1 MQNPAVDT
9 LINGLV
15 HANTQA
21 DMLRYAHAL
30 DRVLQWNYYW
40 IPNYYP
46 PGTSTVWWN
55 RFGMPNVQASNDE
68 AIESWWEIST
78 TPLTNQQMTAERIT
92 PWQTRRAALMWAY
105 ILRRLLLIIP
115 TLVIIL
121 LVNFVI
127 VQAAPGGPVEQA
139 IAHLQGIGGASVGG
153 GSSEAMSGSSRASRG
168 LDPQLIKDIEKQYGF
183 DKPAHERL
191 WLMLKS
197 YAQLDFGK
205 SFFRGATVTDLILEK
220 MPVTI
225 SLGLWATL
233 ITYLVSIPLGIR
245 KAVHHGSHFD
255 VWSSTAIIIGYAMPA
270 FLFAMF
276 LIVVF
281 AGGTSLNWFPVRGL
295 VSDNF
300 ESLSTL
306 GKIADYFWHL
316 VLPVTALVIGGF
328 ATLTILT
335 KNSFLNEITRQYVV
349 TARAKGLSERRVLYG
364 HVFRN
369 AMLLVVSGIPQ
380 AFISVFFAGS
390 LLIEVIFSLDGL
402 GRMSYEAAVSRD
414 YPVVFGS
421 LFIFT
426 LFGLLIKLVGDLCYT
441 LVDPRIDFAARN
453 A

>member
-1 MQNPAVDT
+1 M
-9 LINGLV
+9 
-15 HANTQA
+15 
-21 DMLRYAHAL
+21 
-30 DRVLQWNYYW
+30 
-40 IPNYYP
+40 
-46 PGTSTVWWN
+46 
-55 RFGMPNVQASNDE
+55 F
-68 AIESWWEIST
+68 
-78 TPLTNQQMTAERIT
+78 
-92 PWQTRRAALMWAY
+92 AY
-105 ILRRLLLIIP
+105 IVRRLLLIIP

-139 IAHLQGIGGASVGG
+139 IAHLQGIGGGAVG
-153 GSSEAMSGSSRASRG
+153 GSSGEGISSGSRASRG
-168 LDPQLIKDIEKQYGF
+168 LDPKLIKDIEKQYGF
-183 DKPAHERL
+183 DKPAPERL
-191 WLMLKS
+191 WLMLKN
-197 YAQLDFGK
+197 YARLDFGN
-205 SFFRGATVTDLILEK
+205 SFFRGATVVDLILEK
-220 MPVTI
+220 MPVTL

-245 KAVHHGSHFD
+245 KAVRHGSSFD
-255 VWSSTAIIIGYAMPA
+255 VWSSTAIVIGYAMPA

-295 VSDNF
+295 ISENF
-300 ESLSTL
+300 EELSTV

-369 AMLLVVSGIPQ
+369 AMLLVISGIPQ

-426 LFGLLIKLVGDLCYT
+426 LFGLLIKLIGDLCYT

>member
-1 MQNPAVDT
+1 
-9 LINGLV
+9 
-15 HANTQA
+15 
-21 DMLRYAHAL
+21 ML
-30 DRVLQWNYYW
+30 
-40 IPNYYP
+40 
-46 PGTSTVWWN
+46 
-55 RFGMPNVQASNDE
+55 
-68 AIESWWEIST
+68 
-78 TPLTNQQMTAERIT
+78 
-92 PWQTRRAALMWAY
+92 AY
-105 ILRRLLLIIP
+105 IVRRLLLIIP

-139 IAHLQGIGGASVGG
+139 IAHLQGIGGGGVG
-153 GSSEAMSGSSRASRG
+153 GSSGEGISSGSRASRG
-168 LDPQLIKDIEKQYGF
+168 LDPKLIADIEKQYGF
-183 DKPAHERL
+183 DKPAPERL

-197 YAQLDFGK
+197 YAQMDFGN
-205 SFFRGATVTDLILEK
+205 SFFRGKSVIELILEK

-245 KAVHHGSHFD
+245 KAVRHGSSFD
-255 VWSSTAIIIGYAMPA
+255 VWSSTAIVIGYAMPA

-295 VSDNF
+295 VSENF
-300 ESLSTL
+300 EELSTV
-306 GKIADYFWHL
+306 GKVADYFWHL
-316 VLPVTALVIGGF
+316 VLPVTSLVIGGF

-369 AMLLVVSGIPQ
+369 AMLLVISGIPQ
-380 AFISVFFAGS
+380 AFIAVFFAGS

-426 LFGLLIKLVGDLCYT
+426 LFGLLIKLIGDLCYT

>member
-1 MQNPAVDT
+1 M
-9 LINGLV
+9 
-15 HANTQA
+15 
-21 DMLRYAHAL
+21 
-30 DRVLQWNYYW
+30 
-40 IPNYYP
+40 
-46 PGTSTVWWN
+46 
-55 RFGMPNVQASNDE
+55 F
-68 AIESWWEIST
+68 
-78 TPLTNQQMTAERIT
+78 
-92 PWQTRRAALMWAY
+92 AY
-105 ILRRLLLIIP
+105 IVRRLLLIIP

-139 IAHLQGIGGASVGG
+139 IAHLQGIGGGGVG
-153 GSSEAMSGSSRASRG
+153 GSSGEGIGSGSRASRG
-168 LDPQLIKDIEKQYGF
+168 LDPKLIKDIEKQYGF
-183 DKPAHERL
+183 DKPAPERL

-197 YAQLDFGK
+197 YAQLDFGN
-205 SFFRGATVTDLILEK
+205 SFFRGKSVIDLILEK

-245 KAVHHGSHFD
+245 KAVRPGSSFD
-255 VWSSTAIIIGYAMPA
+255 VWSSTAIVIGYAMPA

-295 VSDNF
+295 VSENF
-300 ESLSTL
+300 EELSTV

-316 VLPVTALVIGGF
+316 VLPVSALVIGGF

-369 AMLLVVSGIPQ
+369 AMLLVISGIPQ

-426 LFGLLIKLVGDLCYT
+426 LFGLLIKLIGDLCYT

>member
-1 MQNPAVDT
+1 
-9 LINGLV
+9 
-15 HANTQA
+15 
-21 DMLRYAHAL
+21 MLGYL
-30 DRVLQWNYYW
+30 
-40 IPNYYP
+40 
-46 PGTSTVWWN
+46 
-55 RFGMPNVQASNDE
+55 
-68 AIESWWEIST
+68 
-78 TPLTNQQMTAERIT
+78 
-92 PWQTRRAALMWAY
+92 
-105 ILRRLLLIIP
+105 LRRLLLIIP
-115 TLVIIL
+115 TLLFIL
-121 LVNFVI
+121 LVNFFI

-139 IAHLQGIGGASVGG
+139 IARLQGIGGAGVNPGG
-153 GSSEAMSGSSRASRG
+153 GSVESVSTGQSRAARG
-168 LDPQLIKDIEKQYGF
+168 LDPKLIKEIEHQYGF
-183 DKPAHERL
+183 DKPLHERL
-191 WLMLKS
+191 WLMLKN
-197 YAQLDFGK
+197 YARLDFGN
-205 SFFRGATVTDLILEK
+205 SFFRGASVTDLILQK
-220 MPVTI
+220 LPVSI

-245 KAVHHGSHFD
+245 KAVRHGSHFD
-255 VWSSTAIIIGYAMPA
+255 IWSSTAIIIGYAMPA
-270 FLFAMF
+270 FLFAM
-276 LIVVF
+276 LLVVVF

-295 VSDNF
+295 VSDDF
-300 ESLSTL
+300 EQMTVM

-316 VLPVTALVIGGF
+316 VLPVSSLVIGGF

-369 AMLLVVSGIPQ
+369 AMLLVVAGIPQ

-426 LFGLLIKLVGDLCYT
+426 LFGLLIKLVGDICYT
-441 LVDPRIDFAARN
+441 LVDPRIDFSARN

>member
-1 MQNPAVDT
+1 M
-9 LINGLV
+9 
-15 HANTQA
+15 
-21 DMLRYAHAL
+21 
-30 DRVLQWNYYW
+30 
-40 IPNYYP
+40 
-46 PGTSTVWWN
+46 
-55 RFGMPNVQASNDE
+55 F
-68 AIESWWEIST
+68 
-78 TPLTNQQMTAERIT
+78 
-92 PWQTRRAALMWAY
+92 AY
-105 ILRRLLLIIP
+105 IVRRLLLIIP

-139 IAHLQGIGGASVGG
+139 IAHLQGIGGGGIG
-153 GSSEAMSGSSRASRG
+153 GSAGEGLGSGSRASRG
-168 LDPQLIKDIEKQYGF
+168 LDPKLIKDIEKQYGF
-183 DKPAHERL
+183 DKPAPERL

-197 YAQLDFGK
+197 YAQLDFGN
-205 SFFRGATVTDLILEK
+205 SFFRGATVIDLILEK

-245 KAVHHGSHFD
+245 KAVRHGSSFD
-255 VWSSTAIIIGYAMPA
+255 VWSSTAIVIGYAMPA

-295 VSDNF
+295 VSENF
-300 ESLSTL
+300 EELSTV

-316 VLPVTALVIGGF
+316 VLPVTSLVIGGF

-369 AMLLVVSGIPQ
+369 AMLLVISGIPQ
-380 AFISVFFAGS
+380 AFIAVFFAGS

-426 LFGLLIKLVGDLCYT
+426 LFGLLIKLIGDLCYT

>member
-1 MQNPAVDT
+1 M
-9 LINGLV
+9 
-15 HANTQA
+15 
-21 DMLRYAHAL
+21 
-30 DRVLQWNYYW
+30 
-40 IPNYYP
+40 
-46 PGTSTVWWN
+46 
-55 RFGMPNVQASNDE
+55 F
-68 AIESWWEIST
+68 
-78 TPLTNQQMTAERIT
+78 
-92 PWQTRRAALMWAY
+92 AY
-105 ILRRLLLIIP
+105 IVRRLLLIIP

-139 IAHLQGIGGASVGG
+139 IAHLQGIGGGGGGGVGG
-153 GSSEAMSGSSRASRG
+153 SAGDGVSSGSRASRG
-168 LDPQLIKDIEKQYGF
+168 LDPKLIKDIEKQYGF
-183 DKPAHERL
+183 DKSAPERL
-191 WLMLKS
+191 WLMLKN
-197 YAQLDFGK
+197 YAQLDFGN
-205 SFFRGATVTDLILEK
+205 SFFRGATVIDLILEK
-220 MPVTI
+220 LPVTL

-245 KAVHHGSHFD
+245 KAVRHGSSFD
-255 VWSSTAIIIGYAMPA
+255 VWSSTAIVIGYAMPA

-281 AGGTSLNWFPVRGL
+281 AGGSTLNWFPVRGL
-295 VSDNF
+295 VSENF
-300 ESLSTL
+300 EQLSTL

-316 VLPVTALVIGGF
+316 VLPVSALVIGGF

-369 AMLLVVSGIPQ
+369 AMLLVISGIPQ

-426 LFGLLIKLVGDLCYT
+426 LFGLLIKLIGDLCYT

>member
-1 MQNPAVDT
+1 M
-9 LINGLV
+9 
-15 HANTQA
+15 
-21 DMLRYAHAL
+21 
-30 DRVLQWNYYW
+30 
-40 IPNYYP
+40 
-46 PGTSTVWWN
+46 
-55 RFGMPNVQASNDE
+55 F
-68 AIESWWEIST
+68 
-78 TPLTNQQMTAERIT
+78 
-92 PWQTRRAALMWAY
+92 AY
-105 ILRRLLLIIP
+105 IVRRLLLIIP

-139 IAHLQGIGGASVGG
+139 IAHLQGIGGGGVG
-153 GSSEAMSGSSRASRG
+153 GSSGEGISSGSRSSRG
-168 LDPQLIKDIEKQYGF
+168 MDPKLIEDIKKQYGF
-183 DKPAHERL
+183 DKSAPERL

-197 YAQLDFGK
+197 YAQLDFGN
-205 SFFRGATVTDLILEK
+205 SFFRGSTVIDLILEK

-245 KAVHHGSHFD
+245 KAVRHGSSFD
-255 VWSSTAIIIGYAMPA
+255 VWSSTAIVIGYAMPA

-295 VSDNF
+295 VSENF
-300 ESLSTL
+300 EELSTV

-316 VLPVTALVIGGF
+316 VLPVTSLVIGGF

-369 AMLLVVSGIPQ
+369 AMLLVISGIPQ

-426 LFGLLIKLVGDLCYT
+426 LFGLLIKLIGDLCYT

>member
-1 MQNPAVDT
+1 M
-9 LINGLV
+9 
-15 HANTQA
+15 
-21 DMLRYAHAL
+21 
-30 DRVLQWNYYW
+30 
-40 IPNYYP
+40 
-46 PGTSTVWWN
+46 
-55 RFGMPNVQASNDE
+55 F
-68 AIESWWEIST
+68 
-78 TPLTNQQMTAERIT
+78 
-92 PWQTRRAALMWAY
+92 AY
-105 ILRRLLLIIP
+105 IVRRLLLIIP

-139 IAHLQGIGGASVGG
+139 IAHLQGIGGGGVG
-153 GSSEAMSGSSRASRG
+153 GSSAESLSSGSRASRG
-168 LDPQLIKDIEKQYGF
+168 LDPELIKDIEKQYGF
-183 DKPAHERL
+183 DKPAPERL

-197 YAQLDFGK
+197 YAQLDFGN
-205 SFFRGATVTDLILEK
+205 SFFRGKSVTDLILEK

-245 KAVHHGSHFD
+245 KAVRHGSSFD
-255 VWSSTAIIIGYAMPA
+255 VWSSTAIVIGYAMPA

-295 VSDNF
+295 VSEDF
-300 ESLSTL
+300 DQLSTV

-316 VLPVTALVIGGF
+316 VLPVSALVIGGF

-369 AMLLVVSGIPQ
+369 AMLLVISGIPQ
-380 AFISVFFAGS
+380 AFIAVFFAGS

-426 LFGLLIKLVGDLCYT
+426 LFGLLIKLIGDLCYT